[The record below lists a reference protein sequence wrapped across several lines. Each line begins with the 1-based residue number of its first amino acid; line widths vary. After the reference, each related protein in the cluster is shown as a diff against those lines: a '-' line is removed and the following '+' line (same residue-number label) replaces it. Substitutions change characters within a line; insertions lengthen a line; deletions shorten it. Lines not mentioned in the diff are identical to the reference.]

1 MTTYPKCR
9 CHGTFVLR
17 ELVEECCRPLA
28 ARLAAQSIRTV
39 IDVPAEHR
47 VVGDRELL
55 VRAVRNLILGAI
67 DAMPDGGTLE
77 ATSAA
82 AGDAMELEIADTGES
97 LSDEDLHHAFDP
109 TGALHRGASGWV
121 LAAVR
126 QIAETLAGSI
136 TVANCPEGGVAFT
149 LRIPRPLALEAAA

>member
-9 CHGTFVLR
+9 CHGTFALR

-28 ARLAAQSIRTV
+28 ARLAARAIRTV

-82 AGDAMELEIADTGES
+82 VGDAMELEIADTGES
-97 LSDEDLHHAFDP
+97 LSDEDLHPRLRSDRRVSSRHVGLGVGRRP
-109 TGALHRGASGWV
+109 
-121 LAAVR
+121 
-126 QIAETLAGSI
+126 
-136 TVANCPEGGVAFT
+136 ANCRDARRQRYRGQLP
-149 LRIPRPLALEAAA
+149 